1 MKSSFVEQI
10 LLTTNI
16 TENQATSHSVLR
28 DQRFNLVILL
38 YLQPTG
44 WAKCS
49 IYSKHGNIHLLYL
62 LYLSIKAANHA

>member
-16 TENQATSHSVLR
+16 TESQAMSHLVLK

-38 YLQPTG
+38 YSRPTG

-62 LYLSIKAANHA
+62 LYLSIKTTNHA